1 MVQTLADRLRA
12 ALPANPNDTGPV
24 VIPHALAVSL
34 IETLRF
40 ATPAN
45 SKD

>member
-1 MVQTLADRLRA
+1 MPKTLANQLKA
-12 ALPANPNDTGPV
+12 ALPSNPDDTGPV

-40 ATPAN
+40 AAPAN
-45 SKD
+45 SED